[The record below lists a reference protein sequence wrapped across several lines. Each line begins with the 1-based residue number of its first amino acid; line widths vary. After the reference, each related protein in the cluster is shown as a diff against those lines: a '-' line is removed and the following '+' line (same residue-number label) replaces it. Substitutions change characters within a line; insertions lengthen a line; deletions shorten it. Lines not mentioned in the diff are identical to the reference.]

1 MDTGTDAAIAD
12 HYGNPQ
18 LEDVIL
24 GALTATGHD
33 VDSLD
38 PEALFAVDELHV
50 GGAQATRNLASAAG
64 IVAGTRV
71 LDIGSGLG
79 GPARLFAH
87 RFGARV
93 VGVDLTPEFVRI
105 ATSLTDRT
113 GLSDTVEFVVGS
125 GTDLPFPDDRFDVA
139 TLVHVGMNIQ
149 DKALLFTEASRVLR
163 PGGIFAVY
171 DMMLAGVGEVTY
183 PMPWAGTDDIS
194 FLETPSGYER
204 AFRAAGF
211 TVESTTDRRDA
222 GIEFI
227 ARAQQSASGG
237 QPPPLGLHLVIG
249 PDTRTRMGNLL
260 AGMTAGVL
268 APVEMIG
275 RLA

>member
-1 MDTGTDAAIAD
+1 MHTETDAAIAD
-12 HYGNPQ
+12 HYGNPE

-24 GALTATGHD
+24 GALTATGHS

-38 PEALFAVDELHV
+38 PDALFPVDELHV
-50 GGAQATRNLASAAG
+50 GGAQATMNLASTAG
-64 IVAGTRV
+64 IDAGTRV

-87 RFGARV
+87 HFGAHV
-93 VGVDLTPEFVRI
+93 VGVDVTPEFVRI
-105 ATSLTDRT
+105 ATSLTRRT
-113 GLSDTVEFVVGS
+113 RLSERVEFVEGS

-139 TLVHVGMNIQ
+139 TLIHVGMNIR
-149 DKALLFTEASRVLR
+149 DKALLFTEASRVLK

-171 DMMLAGVGEVTY
+171 DMMLTGAGEVTY
-183 PMPWAGTDDIS
+183 PMPWAGTVDIS
-194 FLETPSGYER
+194 FLETPSGYEK

-211 TVESTTDRRDA
+211 TVESTTDRREA

-227 ARAQQSASGG
+227 ERAQQSVSGG